1 MTRSFRPG
9 RVAAD
14 AAGNAYIAGDTS
26 SADFPT
32 GGAGADTSYG
42 GGVANP
48 SDGFYVKL
56 GPTGAFLYGTYLG
69 GSAYDWTTGIAVD
82 TNGNVYVSG
91 GTTSDS
97 GSFPQTAGA
106 YDLTA
111 NSYDAFLSK
120 FDAAGTRVY
129 STFFGGSGGEQY
141 LAARRRPGRR
151 RPGPGLPHR

>member
-1 MTRSFRPG
+1 M
-9 RVAAD
+9 
-14 AAGNAYIAGDTS
+14 
-26 SADFPT
+26 
-32 GGAGADTSYG
+32 
-42 GGVANP
+42 
-48 SDGFYVKL
+48 KL

-129 STFFGGSGGEQY
+129 STFFGGSGGEQD
-141 LAARRRPGRR
+141 
-151 RPGPGLPHR
+151 